1 MDIIRGFATLPK
13 ISLPVGGRDDDV
25 FSDRL
30 NYKYTSFVLI
40 ISSFIITYKILQ
52 NDHIQCWVPAI
63 LARYEHY
70 INIYC
75 WISNTYYVTFK
86 EQTTS
91 LTNKHERMVKYYQWV
106 PLILLALAFFFLIPR
121 FLYRFFTKQSGV
133 DMLNMADA
141 AISYQAVEKFEKR
154 RKILIYLTN
163 TIHFYSTCN
172 RAKRVKKGFS
182 NSGIGVGNSG
192 AMISNSSSKP
202 HIYDLVCCHGK
213 LNGAYLTVLY
223 LFTKLT
229 YIANS
234 IAQLFL
240 LNVFLGFKYSN
251 HGFTMLKDVTR
262 NLVGDKPLNIN
273 PYKQNSFSSNNDPS
287 MIFDSLNLGDKNLYS
302 ESVFAMGL
310 DGSPNPHMSNPTPD
324 SVSSTLMHRYFP
336 RESACDFRI
345 RMNVD
350 SMVHNYTVQCVLPI
364 NLFNEQIFTLLW
376 VWLWLVCAVNCY
388 DLIIWILRLLPG
400 SRYNYIRDRIR
411 FKYSENTVK
420 RSLNSFVNEY
430 LSYDGVFLLRILT
443 LNSSDSVTYDIV
455 QQLWNNYTEL
465 NKGNKGGSA
474 TASARSQSIQ
484 QRYSSRNTGQSSSGT
499 GGNDG
504 HNDNIMQYIN
514 VENI

>member
-1 MDIIRGFATLPK
+1 MLK
-13 ISLPVGGRDDDV
+13 
-25 FSDRL
+25 
-30 NYKYTSFVLI
+30 
-40 ISSFIITYKILQ
+40 
-52 NDHIQCWVPAI
+52 VPAI

-106 PLILLALAFFFLIPR
+106 PLILLTLAFCFLLPR
-121 FLYRFFTKQSGV
+121 FVYRFFTKQSGV
-133 DMLNMADA
+133 DLLNMADA
-141 AISYQAVEKFEKR
+141 AVSYQAVEKFDKR

-172 RAKRVKKGFS
+172 RAKRVKKGFT
-182 NSGIGVGNSG
+182 NTGIGAGTSG
-192 AMISNSSSKP
+192 AMISNSSTKP
-202 HIYDLVCCHGK
+202 HIYDLLCCHGR

-223 LFTKLT
+223 FFTKIT

-240 LNVFLGFKYSN
+240 LNVFLGFKYNSQ
-251 HGFTMLKDVTR
+251 GFTMLKDITR
-262 NLVGDKPLNIN
+262 NIVGDGKALNTN
-273 PYKQNSFSSNNDPS
+273 PYKQQNSQFSSNNNDPS
-287 MIFDSLNLGDKNLYS
+287 ILFNGLNPDSKNFYA
-302 ESVFAMGL
+302 ESVFPLSL
-310 DGSPNPHMSNPTPD
+310 DGASSSYQSNPTSD
-324 SVSSTLMHRYFP
+324 SVSSTLIHRYFP
-336 RESACDFRI
+336 RESACDFRV

-364 NLFNEQIFTLLW
+364 NLFNEQLFTLLW
-376 VWLWLVCAVNCY
+376 VWLWLVCAINCY
-388 DLIIWILRLLPG
+388 DLVIWILRLLPG

-430 LSYDGVFLLRILT
+430 LSFDGVFMLRILT

-455 QQLWNNYTEL
+455 QQLWNNYTDSNRL
-465 NKGNKGGSA
+465 NKGNSSSG
-474 TASARSQSIQ
+474 ARQSIQ
-484 QRYSSRNTGQSSSGT
+484 QRYSSNTRNQGHGSGS

-504 HNDNIMQYIN
+504 QNDIMQYVN

>member
-13 ISLPVGGRDDDV
+13 VSLPVGGRDDDV

-52 NDHIQCWVPAI
+52 YDHIQCWVPAI

-106 PLILLALAFFFLIPR
+106 PLILLILAFCFLLPR
-121 FLYRFFTKQSGV
+121 FVYRFFTKQSGV

-141 AISYQAVEKFEKR
+141 SVSYMTVEKFDKR

-163 TIHFYSTCN
+163 TIHFYSSCN
-172 RAKRVKKGFS
+172 RAKRAKKGFTHS
-182 NSGIGVGNSG
+182 GVGAGSSSG
-192 AMISNSSSKP
+192 MISNKSSKP
-202 HIYDLVCCHGK
+202 HIYDLLCCHGRI
-213 LNGAYLTVLY
+213 NGAYLTVLY
-223 LFTKLT
+223 IFTKIT

-240 LNVFLGFKYSN
+240 LNLFLGFKYN
-251 HGFTMLKDVTR
+251 TQGFTMLKEITR
-262 NLVGDKPLNIN
+262 NLIGDGRVLNTN
-273 PYKQNSFSSNNDPS
+273 PYKQQNGPSN
-287 MIFDSLNLGDKNLYS
+287 MQFDDMSHQQNFYS
-302 ESVFAMGL
+302 ESIFPVSL
-310 DGSPNPHMSNPTPD
+310 DGSMQNNPPINPTPD
-324 SVSSTLMHRYFP
+324 SISSTLIHRYFP
-336 RESACDFRI
+336 RESACDFRV

-364 NLFNEQIFTLLW
+364 NLFNEQLFTLLW
-376 VWLWLVCAVNCY
+376 VWLWLVCVVNCY

-400 SRYNYIRDRIR
+400 SRYNYVRDRIR

-420 RSLNSFVNEY
+420 RNLNSFVKDY
-430 LSYDGVFLLRILT
+430 LSFDGVFLLRILS
-443 LNSSDSVTYDIV
+443 LNSSDSVTYDVV
-455 QQLWNNYTEL
+455 QSLWNNYTE
-465 NKGNKGGSA
+465 GNRIKQGSSGGSRA
-474 TASARSQSIQ
+474 NQSIQ
-484 QRYSSRNTGQSSSGT
+484 QRYSGRNTGHGSGHAA
-499 GGNDG
+499 GCNADG
-504 HNDNIMQYIN
+504 HNDIMQY
-514 VENI
+514 VNIESI